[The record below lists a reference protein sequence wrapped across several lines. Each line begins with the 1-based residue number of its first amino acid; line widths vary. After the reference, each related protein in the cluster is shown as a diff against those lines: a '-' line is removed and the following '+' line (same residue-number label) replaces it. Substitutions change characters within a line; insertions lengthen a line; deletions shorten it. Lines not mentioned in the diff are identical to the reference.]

1 MKQKLIN
8 ELYAILY
15 QVGCIPL
22 LTMISLYLYY
32 DFIVVSFANGGFVT
46 IIVTT
51 LLVLFNIAAIYA
63 IAYFVER
70 VLKMPL
76 INHVLTW
83 GVLAFVLVWVNVY
96 YSATTKSTCDGAS
109 AIKCSELINSS
120 KLAKTALI
128 ACITYSLL
136 YIIIRKIVVKKNQR
150 SNS

>member
-15 QVGCIPL
+15 QVGFIPL
-22 LTMISLYLYY
+22 LTMLSFYLYY
-32 DFIVVSFANGGFVT
+32 DFIVVSFANGGFIT

-63 IAYFVER
+63 VAYCVEKI
-70 VLKMPL
+70 LKMPL
-76 INHVLTW
+76 INHILTW
-83 GVLAFVLVWVNVY
+83 GGMVFILIWVNVY
-96 YSATTKSTCDGAS
+96 YSVTTKSACDGAS

-120 KLAKTALI
+120 KIAKTALI
-128 ACITYSLL
+128 ACVTYSLL
-136 YIIIRKIVVKKNQR
+136 YIVISKIVVKKNQR